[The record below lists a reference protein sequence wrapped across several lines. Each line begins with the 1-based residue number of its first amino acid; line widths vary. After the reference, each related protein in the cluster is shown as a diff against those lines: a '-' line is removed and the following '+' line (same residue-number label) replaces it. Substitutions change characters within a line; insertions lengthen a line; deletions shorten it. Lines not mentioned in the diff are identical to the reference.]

1 MLLGMH
7 RGCAGLVRLDY
18 LGSKSWQHDSYTELV
33 RVRKTRLPNPKGSVG
48 ILLR

>member
-1 MLLGMH
+1 MVAQDLY
-7 RGCAGLVRLDY
+7 DWTKY

-33 RVRKTRLPNPKGSVG
+33 HVRKTRLPNLKGSVG